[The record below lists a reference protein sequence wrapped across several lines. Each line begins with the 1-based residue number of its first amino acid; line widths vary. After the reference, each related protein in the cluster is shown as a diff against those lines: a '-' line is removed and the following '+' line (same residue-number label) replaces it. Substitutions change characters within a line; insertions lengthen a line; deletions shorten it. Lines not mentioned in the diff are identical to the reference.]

1 MRFAS
6 LGSGSRGN
14 ATVVSHRKTCVLV
27 DCGFSMRE
35 TEQRLQ
41 RLHVD
46 PQHLTA
52 IVVTHEHQDHRQG
65 VGAMAR
71 KYSLPVFMTRGT
83 QAANAWGELETWT
96 AIEPETI
103 FSIGD
108 IELTPFT
115 VPHDAAEPV
124 QFVFSD
130 GDKRLGLLTDTGMIT
145 AHIIEQLT
153 GLDALLLECNHDA
166 AMLQDSDYP
175 PTLKQRVGGDYGHLN
190 NAQAADLLCKIK
202 RSDLQHVAA
211 MHLSQQNNQPQLA
224 QRALAQSMGCAFAE
238 ILVADQLLGLD
249 WLSI

>member
-14 ATVVSHRKTCVLV
+14 ATVVSHRNTCVLV

-41 RLHVD
+41 RLNFE
-46 PQHLTA
+46 PQQLTA
-52 IVVTHEHQDHRQG
+52 IVVTHEHQDHRLG

-71 KYSLPVFMTRGT
+71 KYALPVFMTRGT
-83 QAANAWGELETWT
+83 HSANNWGELADWT
-96 AIEPETI
+96 AIEPETVFVI
-103 FSIGD
+103 AD

-130 GDKRLGLLTDTGMIT
+130 GAKRLGLLTDTGMIT
-145 AHIIEQLT
+145 THIIEQLT

-166 AMLQDSDYP
+166 TMLQDSEYP
-175 PTLKQRVGGDYGHLN
+175 STLKQRVGGDYGHLN
-190 NAQAADLLCKIK
+190 NTQAAELLCKIN
-202 RSDLQHVAA
+202 RSGLHHVVA
-211 MHLSQQNNQPQLA
+211 MHLSQKNNQPQLA
-224 QRALAQSMGCAFAE
+224 QQALAQSMGCTE
-238 ILVADQLLGLD
+238 EDILVADQLLGLD
-249 WLSI
+249 WLTI

>member
-14 ATVVSHRKTCVLV
+14 ATVVSHRNTYVLV

-41 RLHVD
+41 RLNVA
-46 PQHLTA
+46 PQQLTA
-52 IVVTHEHQDHRQG
+52 IVVTHEHQDHRLG

-71 KYSLPVFMTRGT
+71 KYALPVFMTRGT
-83 QAANAWGELETWT
+83 HAANTWGELADWT
-96 AIEPETI
+96 AIEPEVI

-130 GDKRLGLLTDTGMIT
+130 GDRRLGLLTDTGMIT
-145 AHIIEQLT
+145 THIINQLNA
-153 GLDALLLECNHDA
+153 LDALLLECNHDA
-166 AMLQDSDYP
+166 AMLQGSEYP

-190 NAQAADLLCKIK
+190 NAQAADLLCKID
-202 RSDLQHVAA
+202 RSGLQHVVA
-211 MHLSQQNNQPQLA
+211 MHLSQQNNQPPLA
-224 QRALAQSMGCAFAE
+224 QRALAQSLGCAAE
-238 ILVADQLLGLD
+238 DIPVADQLLGLD
-249 WLSI
+249 WLTI